1 MLQSEMFISLP
12 SVDLAESKSFWS
24 SMMTKVD
31 DNVARQ
37 SAAKKQVVLQSI
49 SLITALSQG
58 FSSAGVNDIISL
70 MVDEDVVFLDTMGRD
85 DDLKHALQ
93 AVLNLPPDKQSFQ
106 KVFLVLEHRFADLH
120 LVIEATIHATFR
132 DGSFPMRVRVM
143 GRVNSLR
150 PHAGETGPQYSG
162 RIRDFVRDPEA
173 VQVYRDQVTH
183 QTLTIGRA
191 LEAALPGCPVKIS
204 KTIVRVTR
212 LDNEQIQQMSRLSLG
227 GQIPKPQYRPAPEA
241 GTTGGLDD
249 RYEYFYYDPYHSLL
263 NWCLLDAMLSE
274 RTWRANHFRVLHP
287 TGSIL
292 HKGDD
297 LPAAIR
303 GYGTNAFPATSALA
317 RSAGV
322 ACCAGSGSSTHGD
335 TLE

>member
-93 AVLNLPPDKQSFQ
+93 AVLNLPPEKQSFQ

-120 LVIEATIHATFR
+120 LVIDATIQATFR

-143 GRVNSLR
+143 GRVNSL

-173 VQVYRDQVTH
+173 VQVYGIKLRIRR
-183 QTLTIGRA
+183 LRLEGPWRLLSRA
-191 LEAALPGCPVKIS
+191 
-204 KTIVRVTR
+204 
-212 LDNEQIQQMSRLSLG
+212 
-227 GQIPKPQYRPAPEA
+227 
-241 GTTGGLDD
+241 
-249 RYEYFYYDPYHSLL
+249 
-263 NWCLLDAMLSE
+263 
-274 RTWRANHFRVLHP
+274 
-287 TGSIL
+287 
-292 HKGDD
+292 
-297 LPAAIR
+297 
-303 GYGTNAFPATSALA
+303 A
-317 RSAGV
+317 R
-322 ACCAGSGSSTHGD
+322 
-335 TLE
+335 